1 MPQAIIEIK
10 HDMNKMSGSKGIGS
24 ESSGWQ
30 KAYRTNA
37 SVNTFNS
44 SAISE
49 VITKV
54 FLAEI

>member
-1 MPQAIIEIK
+1 MPQAIIDIK
-10 HDMNKMSGSKGIGS
+10 HDMNKISGSKGIGS

-37 SVNTFNS
+37 SVNTLNS
-44 SAISE
+44 SAIRE
-49 VITKV
+49 VITKA

>member
-24 ESSGWQ
+24 EASGWQ

-44 SAISE
+44 SANIE
-49 VITKV
+49 VITKA